1 MSITTRSMRNNS
13 VPTPS
18 GEEKEAEEEIEVEV
32 PLEDEDVQET
42 VTYALTPALI
52 SNAPIDYGTAAGAKI
67 YKQATEKLKTE

>member
-18 GEEKEAEEEIEVEV
+18 GEEKDAEEEVEV
-32 PLEDEDVQET
+32 PLEDEDCQET
-42 VTYALTPALI
+42 VIYTLTPALVT
-52 SNAPIDYGTAAGAKI
+52 NEPIDYSTVAGAKI